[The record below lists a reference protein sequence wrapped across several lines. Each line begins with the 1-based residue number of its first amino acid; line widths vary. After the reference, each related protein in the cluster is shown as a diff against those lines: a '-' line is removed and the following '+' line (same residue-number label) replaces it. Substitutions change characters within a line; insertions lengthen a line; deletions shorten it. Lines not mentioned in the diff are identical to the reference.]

1 MPIETAGLSR
11 PFRLYDRRLLIDNT
25 TASQILF
32 SQYGYGLLNGARA
45 IVLQS
50 PPILQTIFHSSAVTG

>member
-45 IVLQS
+45 I
-50 PPILQTIFHSSAVTG
+50 